1 MKQKIIIAG
10 GTGFL
15 GSTLLSKYNNTDTEI
30 VILSRKPFSH
40 KEGNVSYVQWDA
52 KTLGDWTSHLEGST
66 AIINLVG
73 KSVNCRYTDKN
84 KKEIIASRVDATS
97 IIGKAIIACKN
108 PPKVWINAGSA
119 AIFGDSGSEFKN
131 EDSAVGN
138 GFSPQICKEWEQAFH
153 DAKTPDTRKVFLRI
167 GLVLQQGGGI
177 LKPFMNLARF
187 GLGGKI
193 GTGEQYMTWIHE
205 EDFTNVVDW
214 VIQENTIE
222 GILHCSGPYPVTNKE
237 FMKAMQFAVSIPF
250 GLPNPAFLI
259 RIGAI
264 FIGTEAELV
273 LSGRRVISRILN
285 EKNFKFKHPYLI
297 DAVQQLVSNN
307 N

>member
-15 GSTLLSKYNNTDTEI
+15 GNSLRNKYKNLDVEI
-30 VILSRKPFSH
+30 IILTRK
-40 KEGNVSYVQWDA
+40 KIQNEGNITYVHWDA
-52 KTLGDWTSHLEGST
+52 KTLGSWISHLEGST

-73 KSVNCRYTDKN
+73 KSVNCRYTEDN

-97 IIGKAIIACKN
+97 IIGKAISTCLH

-119 AIFGDSGSEFKN
+119 AIFGDSGSKIKDEN
-131 EDSAVGN
+131 SSVGN
-138 GFSPQICKEWEQAFH
+138 GFSPQICKEWEQAF
-153 DAKTPDTRKVFLRI
+153 DEAVTPNTRKVFLRI
-167 GLVLQQGGGI
+167 GLVLQKGGGI

-193 GTGEQYMTWIHE
+193 GTGSQYMSWIHE
-205 EDFTNVVDW
+205 EDFTNVIDW
-214 VIQENTIE
+214 VIQDESVQ
-222 GILHCSGPYPVTNKE
+222 GILHCASPFPVTNKD
-237 FMKAMQFAVSIPF
+237 FMKAMRLAVSVPF
-250 GLPNPAFLI
+250 GFSNPAFLI

-273 LSGRRVISRILN
+273 LSGRRVISRILH
-285 EKNFKFKHPYLI
+285 EKNFKFKYPHI
-297 DAVQQLVSNN
+297 QDAVQQLNN
-307 N
+307 